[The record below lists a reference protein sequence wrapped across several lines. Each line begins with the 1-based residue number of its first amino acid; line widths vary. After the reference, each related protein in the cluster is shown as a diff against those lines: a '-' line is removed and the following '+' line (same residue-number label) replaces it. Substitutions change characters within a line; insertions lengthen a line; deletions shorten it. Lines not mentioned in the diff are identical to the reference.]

1 MSENLETIETD
12 NLQEVETQEPTDETV
27 DNSQNVVE
35 TQDKPVENENEN
47 QGQFKTL
54 EDATKSYSEL
64 QKKLGQQSNELGE
77 LRKIKE
83 AYDKEQA
90 EKQQKELEKAQSKG
104 FETVQA
110 YQNNKDLSSN
120 LVALYSK
127 HLNKVDFPEEVV
139 KLLQQYNEN
148 PTQELLE
155 TIEAEFP
162 LSVVKEVT
170 LDNEKFKGQLQEKEN
185 EALAQQITQS
195 ARDYLNANVNK
206 YKEEFKNPQFARLY
220 GEAFKLAGCNLNTDL
235 FVSLMKEY
243 KDAIISEYGVKNG
256 INDENKTATDEIA
269 GLTSGEQTGNGGSKS
284 LLDMA
289 PDELKAYIRKNI

>member
-1 MSENLETIETD
+1 MPENLEAIETD
-12 NLQEVETQEPTDETV
+12 NSQEVENTEPTEEIV
-27 DNSQNVVE
+27 DNSQENE
-35 TQDKPVENENEN
+35 TQTEPVENDDEV

-83 AYDKEQA
+83 VYEKEQA

-127 HLNKVDFPEEVV
+127 HLNKVDFPAEVAT
-139 KLLQQYNEN
+139 LLQQYDEN
-148 PTQELLE
+148 PTPELLE

-170 LDNEKFKGQLQEKEN
+170 LSNEMFKGQLQEKEN

-195 ARDYLNANVNK
+195 ARDYLNANVKK
-206 YKEEFKNPQFARLY
+206 YKEEFQNPQFARLY
-220 GEAFKLAGCNLNTDL
+220 GEAFKLGGCNLDTDL

-243 KDAIISEYGVKNG
+243 KDALISEHGVKNG

-269 GLTSGEQTGNGGSKS
+269 GLTSGEQASNGGSKS